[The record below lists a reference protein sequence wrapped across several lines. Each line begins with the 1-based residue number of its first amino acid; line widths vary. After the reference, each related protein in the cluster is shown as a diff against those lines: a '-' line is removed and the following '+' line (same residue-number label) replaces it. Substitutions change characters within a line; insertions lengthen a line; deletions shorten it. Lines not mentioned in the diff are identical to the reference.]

1 MVITNQVQEL
11 IEEHSTLLKFGSV
24 FHGQDH
30 WQRVE
35 RNAIYLAQ
43 FNNADKKVL
52 SYFAYLHDIMREN
65 DGRDLGHGPRAAA
78 FIMKYRDAFPL
89 SDDQFKQLKDACKG
103 HTVGQRP
110 DCITI
115 NTCWDADRLD
125 LGRVGITPDSKYLFN
140 AEAKRI
146 ADENDYKIL
155 EGFLEKSPHI

>member
-24 FHGQDH
+24 FHGLDH
-30 WQRVE
+30 WKRVE
-35 RNAIYLAQ
+35 RNALYLAQ

-52 SYFAYLHDIMREN
+52 SYFAYLHDVMREN

-78 FIMKYRDAFPL
+78 FIMKYRDSFPL
-89 SDDQFKQLKDACKG
+89 SDNQFKQLKDACKG

-146 ADENDYKIL
+146 ADENDYKVL
-155 EGFLEKSPHI
+155 EDFI

>member
-1 MVITNQVQEL
+1 VVITNQVQEL

-24 FHGQDH
+24 FHGLDH

-35 RNAIYLAQ
+35 RNALYLAQ

-52 SYFAYLHDIMREN
+52 SYFAYLHDVMREN

-78 FIMKYRDAFPL
+78 FIMKYRDSFPL
-89 SDDQFKQLKDACKG
+89 SDNQFKQLKDACKG

-146 ADENDYKIL
+146 ADENDYKVL
-155 EGFLEKSPHI
+155 EDFLLN

>member
-1 MVITNQVQEL
+1 MVIANQVQTL

-24 FHGQDH
+24 FHGLDH

-35 RNAIYLAQ
+35 RNALYLAE

-78 FIMKYRDAFPL
+78 FIMKYRDSFPL

-140 AEAKRI
+140 DEAKRI
-146 ADENDYKIL
+146 ADENDYKVL
-155 EGFLEKSPHI
+155 EDFL

>member
-24 FHGQDH
+24 FHGLDH
-30 WQRVE
+30 WKRVE
-35 RNAIYLAQ
+35 RNALYLAQ

-52 SYFAYLHDIMREN
+52 SYFAYLHDVMREN

-78 FIMKYRDAFPL
+78 FIMKYRDSFPL
-89 SDDQFKQLKDACKG
+89 SDNQFKQLKNACKG

-146 ADENDYKIL
+146 ADENDYKVL
-155 EGFLEKSPHI
+155 EDFL

>member
-24 FHGQDH
+24 FHGLDH

-35 RNAIYLAQ
+35 RNALYLAQ

-52 SYFAYLHDIMREN
+52 SYFAYLHDVMREN

-78 FIMKYRDAFPL
+78 FIMKYRDSFPL
-89 SDDQFKQLKDACKG
+89 SDNQFKQLKNACKG

-146 ADENDYKIL
+146 ADENDYKVL
-155 EGFLEKSPHI
+155 EDFLLN

>member
-1 MVITNQVQEL
+1 MVIANQVQTL

-24 FHGQDH
+24 FHGLDH
-30 WQRVE
+30 WKRVE
-35 RNAIYLAQ
+35 RNALYLAQ

-78 FIMKYRDAFPL
+78 FIMKYRDSFPL
-89 SDDQFKQLKDACKG
+89 SDNQFKQLKDACKG

-110 DCITI
+110 NCITI

-125 LGRVGITPDSKYLFN
+125 IGRVGIVPNSEYLYN
-140 AEAKRI
+140 HEAKRI
-146 ADENDYKIL
+146 ADENDYQAL
-155 EGFLEKSPHI
+155 EIFEESHLR

>member
-1 MVITNQVQEL
+1 MVIANQVQTL

-24 FHGQDH
+24 FHGLDH

-35 RNAIYLAQ
+35 RNALYLAE

-78 FIMKYRDAFPL
+78 FIMKYRDSFPL

-146 ADENDYKIL
+146 ADENDYQAL
-155 EGFLEKSPHI
+155 EIFEESHLR

>member
-1 MVITNQVQEL
+1 MVIETQVQEL

-52 SYFAYLHDIMREN
+52 SYFAYLHDVMREN

-78 FIMKYRDAFPL
+78 FIMKYRDSFPL
-89 SDDQFKQLKDACKG
+89 SDNQFKQLKNACKG

>member
-24 FHGQDH
+24 FHGLDH

-35 RNAIYLAQ
+35 RNALYLAQ

-52 SYFAYLHDIMREN
+52 SYFAYLHDVMREN

-78 FIMKYRDAFPL
+78 FIMKYRDYFPL
-89 SDDQFKQLKDACKG
+89 SDNQFKQLKDACKG

-125 LGRVGITPDSKYLFN
+125 IGRVGIVPNSKYLYN
-140 AEAKRI
+140 YEAKRI
-146 ADENDYKIL
+146 ADEKDYQAL
-155 EGFLEKSPHI
+155 EIFEESYLL